1 LWQTQITQRR
11 GQTVYQGQKMNG
23 SRVLITG
30 AGSGLGRRM
39 AMEAALRGAEVIIW
53 DLSTDGAEAVRD
65 EIIAAGGKAQA
76 FTVNVADQL
85 AVADAALQVGRV
97 DVVINNAGIVT
108 GTKLLD
114 ATEAQIRRTFEVNTL
129 ALYWVTRAFLGGMIE
144 RESGAVVTIASAAGL
159 VGVARQTDYSASK
172 FAAFG
177 FTESLRNELRTDGHS
192 VGTLVVCPYY
202 IDTGMFEGVG
212 TKFPRLLPILK
223 EATVATRVIDS
234 IERGREQL
242 IMPWLARVMPATRI
256 LPGRGFDRVMDFFG
270 INHTMDH
277 FVGRTVPG
285 SSPADGN
292 PAHDSGA
299 RVKVE
304 QQGE

>member
-1 LWQTQITQRR
+1 
-11 GQTVYQGQKMNG
+11 MNG

-39 AMEAALRGAEVIIW
+39 AMEAALRGAEVIVW

-76 FTVNVADQL
+76 FTVNVADQQ
-85 AVADAALQVGRV
+85 AVADAAVQVGRV

-108 GTKLLD
+108 GAKLLE

-202 IDTGMFEGVG
+202 IDTGMFDGVG

-234 IERGREQL
+234 IEHGRQQL
-242 IMPWLARVMPATRI
+242 IMPRLARVMPVTRVF
-256 LPGRGFDRVMDFFG
+256 GVRGFDRLMDFFG

-277 FVGRTVPG
+277 FVGRTVPTP
-285 SSPADGN
+285 SRAEGN
-292 PAHDSGA
+292 QS
-299 RVKVE
+299 
-304 QQGE
+304 

>member
-1 LWQTQITQRR
+1 MYR
-11 GQTVYQGQKMNG
+11 GQKMNG

-65 EIIAAGGKAQA
+65 EIIAAGGKAKA
-76 FTVNVADQL
+76 FTVNVGDQQ
-85 AVADAALQVGRV
+85 AVADAAVQVGRV

-108 GTKLLD
+108 GAKLLE

-202 IDTGMFEGVG
+202 IDTGMFDGVR

-234 IERGREQL
+234 IEHGREQL
-242 IMPWLARVMPATRI
+242 IMPRLARVMPLTRVF
-256 LPGRGFDRVMDFFG
+256 PVRGFDRLMDFFG

-277 FVGRTVPG
+277 FVGRTVPTP
-285 SSPADGN
+285 SRAEGN
-292 PAHDSGA
+292 QS
-299 RVKVE
+299 
-304 QQGE
+304 